1 MPYSLSF
8 DSERHL
14 LVVRW
19 GRIFTTEEAVS
30 YGHVYMRGFLDA
42 GFRPGYRLLMDMT
55 RCGAQPQATLAEL
68 ESHMYKIPK
77 ASRIGVAVTAPLLRN
92 QVRRVMTQPY
102 MRLFEDADAARS
114 WLVS

>member
-8 DSERHL
+8 DGELHL

-19 GRIFTTEEAVS
+19 GRIFTTEEAVD
-30 YGHVYMRGFLDA
+30 YGHVYMRGFLNA

-55 RCGAQPQATLAEL
+55 RCDAQPQATLAEL
-68 ESHMYKIPK
+68 ENHMRKIPK
-77 ASRIGVAVTAPLLRN
+77 ASRIAVAATAPLLRN

-102 MRLFEDADAARS
+102 MRLFDDTAAARG
-114 WLVS
+114 WVVS